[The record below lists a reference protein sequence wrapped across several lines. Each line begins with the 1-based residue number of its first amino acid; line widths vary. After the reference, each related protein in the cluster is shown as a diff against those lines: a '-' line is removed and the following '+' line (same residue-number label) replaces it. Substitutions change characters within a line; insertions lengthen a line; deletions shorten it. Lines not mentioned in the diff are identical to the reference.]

1 MRTEKTFTNLY
12 LVIVVL
18 NLVALVFESEFLRY
32 LVKPLIMLW
41 LLGWA
46 MVTPDRRKVARKSI
60 FLIGLIMAC
69 LGDVFLM
76 FSGYFLAGLASFCIM
91 QITYIIVFWPEIEFK
106 RPFLGGKVGGMLIVL
121 VTLMYLILPSVTDPV
136 LKTAV
141 AVYAFVITT
150 MTLGAFLRKRGVSQ
164 NSYRWVG
171 VGAVLFLIS
180 DTLIAYGK
188 FVAPIAYAGIWI
200 MATYMAA
207 QYMIVRGM
215 LKVY

>member
-1 MRTEKTFTNLY
+1 MRTDKTFTNLY
-12 LVIVVL
+12 LVILVL

-91 QITYIIVFWPEIEFK
+91 QITYIN
-106 RPFLGGKVGGMLIVL
+106 LS
-121 VTLMYLILPSVTDPV
+121 SV
-136 LKTAV
+136 
-141 AVYAFVITT
+141 
-150 MTLGAFLRKRGVSQ
+150 
-164 NSYRWVG
+164 
-171 VGAVLFLIS
+171 
-180 DTLIAYGK
+180 
-188 FVAPIAYAGIWI
+188 
-200 MATYMAA
+200 
-207 QYMIVRGM
+207 
-215 LKVY
+215 